1 MSFERKGAFFSND
14 QRENKLKMKHV
25 LRVENLRKVFTPEG
39 INLYAL
45 NGISLEVQ
53 AGEAVGLVGESGCG
67 KTTAARCILRLIE
80 PSGGNIYFQGANVT
94 RMSEKEFRPLRQKL
108 QMVFQ
113 DATTSL
119 NPRMT
124 VRQTVGE
131 PLRLFDLAKGS
142 DIEERLLHML
152 SLVSLE
158 RAYLDRYPHQ
168 LSGGQQQRVAIARA
182 IITHPD
188 CMVLDEPTASQDA
201 SVKVQLIALLRE
213 LQKELGMAYVFISH
227 DLSIVKNLCGRIL
240 VMYLGKIVEAGYTRE
255 VFANPLHP
263 YTRALLSA
271 IPIPDP
277 KVKREKIRLRGETPS
292 LTRLTQGCGLQERCF
307 GVQPGCKERDPPL
320 RNMGN
325 EHLVACHKV

>member
-1 MSFERKGAFFSND
+1 
-14 QRENKLKMKHV
+14 
-25 LRVENLRKVFTPEG
+25 
-39 INLYAL
+39 
-45 NGISLEVQ
+45 
-53 AGEAVGLVGESGCG
+53 
-67 KTTAARCILRLIE
+67 
-80 PSGGNIYFQGANVT
+80 
-94 RMSEKEFRPLRQKL
+94 MSEKEFRPLRKKL

-131 PLRLFDLAKGS
+131 PLRLFDLAKGNE
-142 DIEERLLHML
+142 IEERLVDLL

-158 RAYLDRYPHQ
+158 RAHLNRYPHQ

-188 CMVLDEPTASQDA
+188 CMVLDEPTASQDT

-213 LQKELGMAYVFISH
+213 LQEQLGMAYLFISH
-227 DLSIVKNLCGRIL
+227 DLSTVKSLCSRIL
-240 VMYLGKIVEAGYTRE
+240 VMYLGKIVEAGYTEE
-255 VFANPLHP
+255 VFADPLHP

-277 KVKREKIRLRGETPS
+277 KMRREKVRLRGETPS
-292 LTRLTQGCGLQERCF
+292 PTGLIKGCGLQERCPAARTVC
-307 GVQPGCKERDPPL
+307 GEEDPPL
-320 RNMGN
+320 KKVGSS
-325 EHLVACHKV
+325 HAVACHKV

>member
-1 MSFERKGAFFSND
+1 MQE
-14 QRENKLKMKHV
+14 V
-25 LRVENLRKVFTPEG
+25 LRVESLRKVFTIEG
-39 INLYAL
+39 HNLYAL

-53 AGEAVGLVGESGCG
+53 AGETVGLVGESGSG

-80 PSGGNIYFQGANVT
+80 PTGGNIYFEGANVT
-94 RMSEKEFRPLRQKL
+94 VMSEKQFRPLRQKL

-124 VRQTVGE
+124 VRHTLRE
-131 PLRLFDLAKGS
+131 PLRLFDLAKGPE
-142 DIEERLLHML
+142 IEERVLQML

-158 RAYLDRYPHQ
+158 RAHLERYPHQ

-213 LQKELGMAYVFISH
+213 LQQRLGLAYVFISH
-227 DLSIVKNLCGRIL
+227 DLSIVKSLCRRIL
-240 VMYLGKIVEAGYTRE
+240 VLYLGKIVEAGYTRE
-255 VFANPLHP
+255 VFAAPLHP

-277 KVKREKIRLRGETPS
+277 KVRREKVRLRGETPT
-292 LTRLTQGCGLQERCF
+292 LTRLTRGCGLQGRCLA
-307 GVQPGCKERDPPL
+307 VQTSCKDQDPSLRDV
-320 RNMGN
+320 GN
-325 EHLVACHKV
+325 GHLVACHLV

>member
-1 MSFERKGAFFSND
+1 MEEPARGHL
-14 QRENKLKMKHV
+14 EMKHV
-25 LRVENLRKVFTPEG
+25 LRVENLRKVFTLEG

-53 AGEAVGLVGESGCG
+53 VGEAVGLVGESGCG
-67 KTTAARCILRLIE
+67 KTTAARCILHLIE
-80 PSGGNIYFQGANVT
+80 PSGGNIYFEGADVT
-94 RMSEKEFRPLRQKL
+94 AMPEKEFRPLRQKL

-142 DIEERLLHML
+142 EIEERLLHIF

-158 RAYLDRYPHQ
+158 RTHLDRYPHQ

-213 LQKELGMAYVFISH
+213 LQGKLGMAYVFISH
-227 DLSIVKNLCGRIL
+227 DLSVVKSLCGRIL

-255 VFANPLHP
+255 VFADPLHP

-277 KVKREKIRLRGETPS
+277 KARRERVRLRGETPS
-292 LTRLTQGCGLQERCF
+292 LTRLTEGCSLQERCLD
-307 GVQPGCKERDPPL
+307 VRPRCKEQDPPL
-320 RNMGN
+320 RNVGN
-325 EHLVACHKV
+325 GHFVACHQV